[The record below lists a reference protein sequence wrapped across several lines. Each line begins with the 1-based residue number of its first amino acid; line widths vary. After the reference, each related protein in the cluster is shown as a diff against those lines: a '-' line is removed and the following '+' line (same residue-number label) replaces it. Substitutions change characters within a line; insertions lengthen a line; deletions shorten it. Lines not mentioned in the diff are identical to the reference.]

1 MLRTTFPKGRA
12 EKRRFLQRET
22 TPFARY
28 SGFRE
33 DRVFYD
39 ESGLCIQHNGGRSE
53 QNGRRSVNSV
63 GAARSVPGCV
73 WQCHSKGVARTHLTP
88 KQERASRKF
97 LQKVPLSATK
107 MVPDQLRAGAELF
120 LINVSGWSSAVFT
133 TLEVIKPH
141 TNWPPMACEAQT
153 GAWRGPQNYICSKIR
168 KPSGILCHPL

>member
-1 MLRTTFPKGRA
+1 M
-12 EKRRFLQRET
+12 
-22 TPFARY
+22 
-28 SGFRE
+28 
-33 DRVFYD
+33 
-39 ESGLCIQHNGGRSE
+39 
-53 QNGRRSVNSV
+53 
-63 GAARSVPGCV
+63 
-73 WQCHSKGVARTHLTP
+73 ARTHLTP

-153 GAWRGPQNYICSKIR
+153 GAWRGPQIYNTHYIMSSTYLRMK
-168 KPSGILCHPL
+168 SVQ

>member
-1 MLRTTFPKGRA
+1 MIMYATNIRPHQRHPLQVPTAGVLNVFEYQVFSDFVKNVYVLRTTFPKGRA

-63 GAARSVPGCV
+63 GAARSVPGC
-73 WQCHSKGVARTHLTP
+73 
-88 KQERASRKF
+88 
-97 LQKVPLSATK
+97 
-107 MVPDQLRAGAELF
+107 
-120 LINVSGWSSAVFT
+120 I
-133 TLEVIKPH
+133 
-141 TNWPPMACEAQT
+141 
-153 GAWRGPQNYICSKIR
+153 
-168 KPSGILCHPL
+168 